1 MGFLSA
7 CTVASHR
14 DDNKSSGV
22 VTEGD
27 EPETML
33 RSMSFTPAGGSGK
46 QSAMFFVSVSADY
59 LTSFRI
65 VGDSTTKRTTRRS
78 GPRSLYQRGDD
89 PSEGQEAPL
98 GTEPD

>member
-46 QSAMFFVSVSADY
+46 QSAVYLEPTLPSARVSADY
-59 LTSFRI
+59 STALRT
-65 VGDSTTKRTTRRS
+65 VGDWTTFCQARPILR
-78 GPRSLYQRGDD
+78 
-89 PSEGQEAPL
+89 
-98 GTEPD
+98 